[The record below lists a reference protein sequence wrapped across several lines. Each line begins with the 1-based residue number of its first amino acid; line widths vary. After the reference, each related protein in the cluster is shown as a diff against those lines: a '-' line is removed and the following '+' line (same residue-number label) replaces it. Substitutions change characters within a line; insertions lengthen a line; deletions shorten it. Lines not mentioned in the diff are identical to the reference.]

1 MYGVTAGV
9 WILMAS
15 VRARLSRLCGHAPY
29 TLLNVSIMLA
39 FDVNASP
46 ESAACNI
53 SPEQHHQLGEDGPH
67 VTAADTVPEMNESLA
82 KPCRCEKY

>member
-1 MYGVTAGV
+1 
-9 WILMAS
+9 MAS
-15 VRARLSRLCGHAPY
+15 VRARLLRWDGPVTLHH
-29 TLLNVSIMLA
+29 TLLIISSMFA

-53 SPEQHHQLGEDGPH
+53 SPEQLQQHLGAEGPQ